1 MSYFTDFKPLFSN
14 NMLFAPKIILFVV
27 PVQIEEVFHVKW
39 FTSRRTRSEKDRLL
53 FVLIYNIVSTWSLA
67 IWGSA

>member
-1 MSYFTDFKPLFSN
+1 MR
-14 NMLFAPKIILFVV
+14 FAPKIILFVV

-67 IWGSA
+67 I